1 MVRVNILDFR
11 GETLSKRFLA
21 QRLPRA
27 AETHA
32 DIERRV
38 AELLETVAA
47 GGSEAVKGFTER
59 FDGVRPESLRVP
71 EAALD
76 AAEAALDPT
85 VKSALVESIDRA
97 RKVAADQ
104 RPADVRTELAPGAFV
119 TTRHLPIERVGLYVP
134 GGLAVYPST
143 VIMNV
148 VPAQTAGAHSLAI
161 ASPPQSDGLPHPTV
175 LATARI
181 LGVDEVWAMG
191 GAQAIGALAY
201 GFDDAEDLEPVD
213 LITGPGNAYV
223 AAAKSLVRSQVGI
236 DAVAGPTEII
246 ILADGQANS
255 RFVAADLIS
264 QAEHDELAASV
275 LVTDSPELAD
285 RVRAE
290 IEKQAAQATHSER
303 IVAALS
309 GRQSAIVLVDD
320 LDAGITVVN
329 GYAGEHVEIHTADA
343 ASVAGRIT
351 NGGAVFLGDWAP
363 VALGDYCAGSNH
375 VLPTMGTAA
384 HGSGLGVHSF
394 IKVSQVIDYDRE
406 ALAEVAGHIGALA
419 EREQLPAH
427 GRAVDIRF
435 EEQ

>member
-1 MVRVNILDFR
+1 MVQVNILDYR
-11 GETLSKRFLA
+11 GETLNKRFLA
-21 QRLPRA
+21 QALPRA

-47 GGSEAVKGFTER
+47 GGAAAVLDYTER
-59 FDGVRPESLRVP
+59 FDGVRPETLRVP
-71 EAALD
+71 AASLATA
-76 AAEAALDPT
+76 AAELDPK

-104 RPADVRTELAPGAFV
+104 RPADVRTQLASGAFV
-119 TTRHLPIERVGLYVP
+119 TTRHLPVERVGLYVP

-148 VPAQTAGAHSLAI
+148 VPAQTAGADSLAI
-161 ASPPQSDGLPHPTV
+161 ASPPQADGLPHPTV
-175 LATARI
+175 LATAHI

-201 GFDDAEDLEPVD
+201 GFDDGEGLEPVD

-223 AAAKSLVRSQVGI
+223 AAAKSLVRSRVGI

-246 ILADGQANS
+246 ILADASANP

-275 LVTDSPELAD
+275 LVTDSADLAEAVVAELK
-285 RVRAE
+285 V
-290 IEKQAAQATHSER
+290 QVPAAMHSER
-303 IVAALS
+303 ISTALS

-329 GYAGEHVEIHTADA
+329 GYAGEHVEVHTADA
-343 ASVAGRIT
+343 AAVAERIT
-351 NGGAVFLGDWAP
+351 SGGAVFLGDFAP
-363 VALGDYCAGSNH
+363 VSLGDYCAGSNH

-394 IKVSQVIDYDRE
+394 IKVSQVIDYDRQ
-406 ALAEVAGHIGALA
+406 ALSEVAEHIDVLA
-419 EREQLPAH
+419 ASEQLPAH

-435 EEQ
+435 EE

>member
-1 MVRVNILDFR
+1 MVQVNILDYR
-11 GETLSKRFLA
+11 GETLNKRFLA
-21 QRLPRA
+21 QALPRA
-27 AETHA
+27 ADTHA

-38 AELLETVAA
+38 AELLETVAE
-47 GGSEAVKGFTER
+47 GGAAAVLDYTER
-59 FDGVRPESLRVP
+59 FDGVRPETLRVP
-71 EAALD
+71 AASLATA
-76 AAEAALDPT
+76 AAELDPK

-104 RPADVRTELAPGAFV
+104 RPADVRTQLASGAFV
-119 TTRHLPIERVGLYVP
+119 TTRHLPVERVGLYVP

-148 VPAQTAGAHSLAI
+148 VPAQTAGADSLAI
-161 ASPPQSDGLPHPTV
+161 ASPPQADGLPHPTV
-175 LATARI
+175 LATAHI

-201 GFDDAEDLEPVD
+201 GFDDGEGLEPVD

-223 AAAKSLVRSQVGI
+223 AAAKSLVRSRVGI

-246 ILADGQANS
+246 ILADASANP

-275 LVTDSPELAD
+275 LVTDSADLAEAVVAELK
-285 RVRAE
+285 V
-290 IEKQAAQATHSER
+290 QVPAAMHSER
-303 IVAALS
+303 ISTALS

-329 GYAGEHVEIHTADA
+329 GYAGEHVEVHTADA
-343 ASVAGRIT
+343 AAVAERIT
-351 NGGAVFLGDWAP
+351 SGGAVFLGDFAP
-363 VALGDYCAGSNH
+363 VSLGDYCAGSNH

-394 IKVSQVIDYDRE
+394 IKVSQVIDYDRQ
-406 ALAEVAGHIGALA
+406 ALSEVAEHIDVLA
-419 EREQLPAH
+419 ASEQLPAH

-435 EEQ
+435 EE

>member
-47 GGSEAVKGFTER
+47 RGSDAVKDFTER
-59 FDGVRPESLRVP
+59 FDGVRPTSLRVP
-71 EAALD
+71 ESALET
-76 AAEAALDPT
+76 AEAALDPS
-85 VKSALVESIDRA
+85 VKAALVESIDRA

-104 RPADVRTELAPGAFV
+104 RPADVRTELASGAFV

-201 GFDDAEDLEPVD
+201 GFDDAEELAPVD

-223 AAAKSLVRSQVGI
+223 AAAKSLVRSRVGI

-246 ILADGQANS
+246 ILADGLANP

-285 RVRAE
+285 RVRSE
-290 IEKQAAQATHSER
+290 IEVQAAEALHSER

-329 GYAGEHVEIHTADA
+329 GYAGEHVEVHTADA
-343 ASVAGRIT
+343 AAVASRIT
-351 NGGAVFLGDWAP
+351 NGGAVFLGDWSP
-363 VALGDYCAGSNH
+363 VSLGDYCAGSNH

-394 IKVSQVIDYDRE
+394 IKVSQVIDYGRQ
-406 ALAEVAGHIGALA
+406 ALSEVAGHIGALA
-419 EREQLPAH
+419 QSEQLPAH

>member
-1 MVRVNILDFR
+1 MDFR
-11 GETLSKRFLA
+11 GENLNKRFLA

-27 AETHA
+27 AEAHA

-38 AELLETVAA
+38 ADLLEDVATDGTA
-47 GGSEAVKGFTER
+47 AVKDLTER

-71 EAALD
+71 ESALA
-76 AAEAALDPT
+76 AAEAELDPA
-85 VKSALVESIDRA
+85 VKAALVESIDRA
-97 RKVAADQ
+97 RQVAADQ
-104 RPADVRTELAPGAFV
+104 RPADVRTELASGAFV
-119 TTRHLPIERVGLYVP
+119 TTRHLPVERVGLYVP

-148 VPAQTAGAHSLAI
+148 VPAQTAGASSLAI
-161 ASPPQSDGLPHPTV
+161 ASPPQSNGLPHPTV

-201 GFDDAEDLEPVD
+201 GFDDEEELEPVD

-223 AAAKSLVRSQVGI
+223 AAAKSLVRSRVGI

-246 ILADGQANS
+246 ILADAQANP

-275 LVTDSPELAD
+275 LVTDSAELAAQVD
-285 RVRAE
+285 AE
-290 IEKQAAQATHSER
+290 LAEQVPQAEHSARIAT
-303 IVAALS
+303 ALA

-320 LDAGITVVN
+320 LDAGVAVVN
-329 GYAGEHVEIHTADA
+329 GYAGEHVEVHTADA
-343 ASVAGRIT
+343 AAVARRIT

-406 ALAEVAGHIGALA
+406 ALAAVAEHIDALA
-419 EREQLPAH
+419 ASEQLPAH

-435 EEQ
+435 EE

>member
-1 MVRVNILDFR
+1 MVQVNILDYR
-11 GETLSKRFLA
+11 GETLNKRFLA
-21 QRLPRA
+21 QALPRA

-38 AELLETVAA
+38 AELLETVAE
-47 GGSEAVKGFTER
+47 GGAAAVLDYTER
-59 FDGVRPESLRVP
+59 FDGVRPETLRVP
-71 EAALD
+71 AASLATA
-76 AAEAALDPT
+76 AAELDPK

-104 RPADVRTELAPGAFV
+104 RPADVRTQLASGAFV
-119 TTRHLPIERVGLYVP
+119 TTRHLPVERVGLYVP

-148 VPAQTAGAHSLAI
+148 VPAQTAGADSLAI
-161 ASPPQSDGLPHPTV
+161 ASPPQADGLPHPTV
-175 LATARI
+175 LATAHI

-201 GFDDAEDLEPVD
+201 GFDDGEGLEPVD

-223 AAAKSLVRSQVGI
+223 AAAKSLVRSRVGI

-246 ILADGQANS
+246 ILADASANP

-275 LVTDSPELAD
+275 LVTDSADLAEAVVAELK
-285 RVRAE
+285 V
-290 IEKQAAQATHSER
+290 QVPAAMHSER
-303 IVAALS
+303 ISTALS

-329 GYAGEHVEIHTADA
+329 GYAGEHVEVHTADA
-343 ASVAGRIT
+343 AAVAERIT
-351 NGGAVFLGDWAP
+351 SGGAVFLGDFAP
-363 VALGDYCAGSNH
+363 VSLGDYCAGSNH

-394 IKVSQVIDYDRE
+394 IKASQVIDYDRQ
-406 ALAEVAGHIGALA
+406 ALSEVAEHIDVLA
-419 EREQLPAH
+419 ASEQLPAH

-435 EEQ
+435 EE

>member
-27 AETHA
+27 AEAHA

-38 AELLETVAA
+38 ADLLETVAA
-47 GGSEAVKGFTER
+47 GGSAAVKDFTER
-59 FDGVRPESLRVP
+59 FDGVRPEALRVP
-71 EAALD
+71 KSAL
-76 AAEAALDPT
+76 AEAEAELDP
-85 VKSALVESIDRA
+85 KAKAALVESIERA
-97 RKVAADQ
+97 RTVAADQ
-104 RPADVRTELAPGAFV
+104 RPTDVRTELASGAFV

-161 ASPPQSDGLPHPTV
+161 ASPPQSNGLPHPTV
-175 LATARI
+175 LATASI

-201 GFDDAEDLEPVD
+201 GFDDDEELEPVD

-246 ILADGQANS
+246 ILADSQANP

-275 LVTDSPELAD
+275 LVTDSPELAEK
-285 RVRAE
+285 VQSE
-290 IEKQAAQATHSER
+290 IEEQVPRTLHTER
-303 IVAALS
+303 ISTALA

-320 LDAGITVVN
+320 LEAGITVVN
-329 GYAGEHVEIHTADA
+329 GYAGEHVEVHTADA
-343 ASVAGRIT
+343 SAVAARIT

-394 IKVSQVIDYDRE
+394 IKVSQVIDYDRQ
-406 ALAEVAGHIGALA
+406 ALSEVAEHIEALA
-419 EREQLPAH
+419 EREDLPAH

-435 EEQ
+435 EE

>member
-1 MVRVNILDFR
+1 MVQVNILDYR
-11 GETLSKRFLA
+11 GETLNKRFLA
-21 QRLPRA
+21 QALPRA
-27 AETHA
+27 ADTHA

-38 AELLETVAA
+38 AELLETVAE
-47 GGSEAVKGFTER
+47 GGAAAVLDYTER
-59 FDGVRPESLRVP
+59 FDGVRPETLRVP
-71 EAALD
+71 AASLATA
-76 AAEAALDPT
+76 AAELDPK

-104 RPADVRTELAPGAFV
+104 RPADVRTQLASGAFV
-119 TTRHLPIERVGLYVP
+119 TTRHLPVERVGLYVP

-148 VPAQTAGAHSLAI
+148 VPAQTAGADSLAI
-161 ASPPQSDGLPHPTV
+161 ASPPQADGLPHPTV
-175 LATARI
+175 LATAHI

-201 GFDDAEDLEPVD
+201 GFDDGEGLEPVD

-223 AAAKSLVRSQVGI
+223 AAAKSLVRSRVGI

-246 ILADGQANS
+246 ILADESANP

-275 LVTDSPELAD
+275 LVTDSADLAEAVVAELK
-285 RVRAE
+285 V
-290 IEKQAAQATHSER
+290 QVPAAMHSER
-303 IVAALS
+303 ISTALS

-329 GYAGEHVEIHTADA
+329 GYAGEHVEVHTADA
-343 ASVAGRIT
+343 AAVAERIT
-351 NGGAVFLGDWAP
+351 SGGAVFLGDFAP
-363 VALGDYCAGSNH
+363 VSLGDYCAGSNH

-394 IKVSQVIDYDRE
+394 IKVSQVIDYDRQ
-406 ALAEVAGHIGALA
+406 ALSEVAEHIDVLA
-419 EREQLPAH
+419 ASEQLPAH

-435 EEQ
+435 EE

>member
-11 GETLSKRFLA
+11 GETLNKRFLA
-21 QRLPRA
+21 QKLPRA

-38 AELLETVAA
+38 AELLDTVA
-47 GGSEAVKGFTER
+47 GGGAAAVKDFTER
-59 FDGVRPESLRVP
+59 FDGVRPEALRVP
-71 EAALD
+71 ESAQ
-76 AAEAALDPT
+76 AEAAAELDPAIRA
-85 VKSALVESIDRA
+85 ALVESIDRA

-104 RPADVRTELAPGAFV
+104 RPVDVRTELASGAFV
-119 TTRHLPIERVGLYVP
+119 TTRHLPVERVGLYVP

-161 ASPPQSDGLPHPTV
+161 ASPPQSNGLPHPTV
-175 LATARI
+175 LATAHI
-181 LGVDEVWAMG
+181 LGIDEVWAMG

-201 GFDDAEDLEPVD
+201 GFDDDEELEPVD

-223 AAAKSLVRSQVGI
+223 AAAKSLVRSRVGI

-246 ILADGQANS
+246 VLADDQADP

-275 LVTDSPELAD
+275 LVTDSVELAEAVQKELD
-285 RVRAE
+285 VQVPEAMH
-290 IEKQAAQATHSER
+290 TER
-303 IVAALS
+303 IATALA

-320 LDAGITVVN
+320 LDAGIAVVN
-329 GYAGEHVEIHTADA
+329 GYAGEHVEVHTADA
-343 ASVAGRIT
+343 ASVGARIT

-363 VALGDYCAGSNH
+363 VSLGDYCAGSNH

-394 IKVSQVIDYDRE
+394 IKVSQVIDYDRA
-406 ALAEVAGHIGALA
+406 ALHEVAEHIGVLA
-419 EREQLPAH
+419 ASEQLPAH

-435 EEQ
+435 EE

>member
-11 GETLSKRFLA
+11 GERLNKRFLK

-38 AELLETVAA
+38 AELLAQVQA
-47 GGSEAVKGFTER
+47 GGTRAVKEFTER
-59 FDGVRPESLRVP
+59 FDSVTLESLRVP
-71 EAALD
+71 ASELER
-76 AAEAALDPT
+76 AEAELDPS
-85 VKSALVESIDRA
+85 VKAALVESISRA

-104 RPADVRTELAPGAFV
+104 RPTDVRTQLASGAHV

-143 VIMNV
+143 VVMNV
-148 VPAQTAGAHSLAI
+148 VPAQAAGSASLAI
-161 ASPPQSDGLPHPTV
+161 ASPPRSNGLPHPTV
-175 LATARI
+175 LATAHI

-201 GFDDAEDLEPVD
+201 GLDDEEQLDPVD

-223 AAAKSLVRSQVGI
+223 AAAKSLMRSQVGI

-246 ILADGQANS
+246 ILADANADPA
-255 RFVAADLIS
+255 FVAADLIS

-275 LVTDSPELAD
+275 LVTDSTEL
-285 RVRAE
+285 
-290 IEKQAAQATHSER
+290 SER
-303 IVAALS
+303 VQVELLTQVPAAAHEARINTALS
-309 GRQSAIVLVDD
+309 GQQSAIVLVDD
-320 LDAGITVVN
+320 IDAGIDVVN
-329 GYAGEHVEIHTADA
+329 GYAGEHVEVHTAEADTVA
-343 ASVAGRIT
+343 ARIT
-351 NGGAVFLGDWAP
+351 NGGAVFVGDWSP
-363 VALGDYCAGSNH
+363 VSLGDYCAGSNH

-394 IKVSQVIDYDRE
+394 IKVSQVIDYDRS
-406 ALAEVAGHIGALA
+406 ALAEVADHIEVLA
-419 EREQLPAH
+419 DSEQLPAH
-427 GRAVDIRF
+427 GRAVSIRF
-435 EEQ
+435 EE

>member
-1 MVRVNILDFR
+1 MVQVNILDYR
-11 GETLSKRFLA
+11 GETLNKRFLA
-21 QRLPRA
+21 QALPRA

-38 AELLETVAA
+38 AELLETVAE
-47 GGSEAVKGFTER
+47 GGAAAVLDYTER
-59 FDGVRPESLRVP
+59 FDGVRPETLRVP
-71 EAALD
+71 AASLATA
-76 AAEAALDPT
+76 AAELDPK

-104 RPADVRTELAPGAFV
+104 RPADVRTQLASGAFV
-119 TTRHLPIERVGLYVP
+119 TTRHLPVERVGLYVP

-148 VPAQTAGAHSLAI
+148 VPAQTAGADSLAI
-161 ASPPQSDGLPHPTV
+161 ASPPQADGLPHPTV
-175 LATARI
+175 LATAHI

-201 GFDDAEDLEPVD
+201 GFDDGEGLEPVD

-223 AAAKSLVRSQVGI
+223 AAAKSLVRSRVGI

-246 ILADGQANS
+246 ILADASANP

-275 LVTDSPELAD
+275 LVTDSADLAEAVVAELK
-285 RVRAE
+285 V
-290 IEKQAAQATHSER
+290 QVPAAMHSER
-303 IVAALS
+303 ISTALS

-329 GYAGEHVEIHTADA
+329 GYAGEHVEVHTADA
-343 ASVAGRIT
+343 AAVAERIT
-351 NGGAVFLGDWAP
+351 SGGAVFLGDFAP
-363 VALGDYCAGSNH
+363 VSLGDYCAGSNH

-394 IKVSQVIDYDRE
+394 IKVSQVIDYDRQ
-406 ALAEVAGHIGALA
+406 ALSEVAEHIDVLA
-419 EREQLPAH
+419 ASEQLPAH

-435 EEQ
+435 EE

>member
-1 MVRVNILDFR
+1 VNILDFR
-11 GETLSKRFLA
+11 GENLNKRFLA

-27 AETHA
+27 AEAHA

-38 AELLETVAA
+38 ADLLEDVATDGTA
-47 GGSEAVKGFTER
+47 AVKDLTER
-59 FDGVRPESLRVP
+59 FDGVRPESLCVP
-71 EAALD
+71 ESALA
-76 AAEAALDPT
+76 AAEAELDPA
-85 VKSALVESIDRA
+85 VKAALVESIDRA
-97 RKVAADQ
+97 RQVAADQ
-104 RPADVRTELAPGAFV
+104 RPADVRTELASGAFV
-119 TTRHLPIERVGLYVP
+119 TTRHLPVERVGLYVP

-148 VPAQTAGAHSLAI
+148 VPAQTAGASSLAI
-161 ASPPQSDGLPHPTV
+161 ASPPQSNGLPHPTV

-201 GFDDAEDLEPVD
+201 GFDDEEELEPVD

-223 AAAKSLVRSQVGI
+223 AAAKSLVRSRVGI

-246 ILADGQANS
+246 ILADAQANP

-275 LVTDSPELAD
+275 LVTDSAELAAQVD
-285 RVRAE
+285 AE
-290 IEKQAAQATHSER
+290 LAEQVPQAEHSARIAT
-303 IVAALS
+303 ALA

-320 LDAGITVVN
+320 LDAGVEVVN
-329 GYAGEHVEIHTADA
+329 GYAGEHVEVHTAYA
-343 ASVAGRIT
+343 AAVARRIT

-406 ALAEVAGHIGALA
+406 ALAAVAEHIDALA
-419 EREQLPAH
+419 ASEQLPAH

-435 EEQ
+435 EE